1 MSRLAGKVAIVTGGG
16 RGIGRAVAEL
26 FAEEGARVIVGD
38 IEDPEPFDDTRI
50 VVRSLDVTNL
60 PQWDQLLARVEDEH
74 GGPDVLVNNAGLV
87 GSYAALHE
95 IELDDWKRIVDVN
108 QTGTFYGMRVT
119 VPAMKRHGGGAIVNV
134 SSMWGIIGASGVAAY
149 QASKGAV
156 RLMTKNAALTYA
168 GDNIRVNSLHPG
180 IVDTP
185 MIRAQDAD
193 LTGEIVDATP
203 LGRIAEPREV
213 AYGALFLAC
222 GESSY
227 VTGIE
232 LVIDGGFTVQ

>member
-1 MSRLAGKVAIVTGGG
+1 VSRLAGKVAIVTGGG
-16 RGIGRAVAEL
+16 RGIGHAVAEL

-38 IEDPEPFDDTRI
+38 IEDPEPFDDARI
-50 VVRSLDVTNL
+50 VARSLDVTDL
-60 PQWDQLLARVEDEH
+60 AQWDQLVAGIEDEH

-95 IELDDWKRIVDVN
+95 IDLDDWSRIVDVN
-108 QTGTFYGMRVT
+108 QTGTFYGMRVA
-119 VPAMKRHGGGAIVNV
+119 VPAMRRRGGGAIVNV

-168 GDNIRVNSLHPG
+168 ADKIRVNSVHPG

-185 MIRAQDAD
+185 MVRAQD
-193 LTGEIVDATP
+193 TEITAQIVGRTP

-227 VTGIE
+227 MTGTE
-232 LVIDGGFTVQ
+232 LVIDGGYTVQ